1 MHEVHFVAV
10 VIQFTQL
17 ESQVLHV
24 LVALSP
30 KKVSGHGSTQAF
42 VGGQKNLLFPQKQK
56 LLEKV
61 NVGVLQVG
69 QSVNELHAFFKV

>member
-42 VGGQKNLLFPQKQK
+42 VGG
-56 LLEKV
+56 
-61 NVGVLQVG
+61 
-69 QSVNELHAFFKV
+69 